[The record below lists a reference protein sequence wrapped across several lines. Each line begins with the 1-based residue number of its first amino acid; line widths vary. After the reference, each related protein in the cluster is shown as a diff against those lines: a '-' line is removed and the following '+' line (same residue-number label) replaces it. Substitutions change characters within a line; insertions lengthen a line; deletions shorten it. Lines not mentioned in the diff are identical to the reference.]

1 MVECYGFI
9 GWISLEATESQPLS
23 TLPIARPAPRCDADR
38 KQLLPSHFRRLA
50 RTPAS
55 VRDLGG
61 TILRDVDIPIFRS
74 PVRLLLITASG
85 KSAGCSAGT

>member
-1 MVECYGFI
+1 MGGMLRVHWLDF
-9 GWISLEATESQPLS
+9 LEATESQPLS

-38 KQLLPSHFRRLA
+38 KQLLPSHLRRLA

-61 TILRDVDIPIFRS
+61 TILRDVVCRFF
-74 PVRLLLITASG
+74 VRQ
-85 KSAGCSAGT
+85 